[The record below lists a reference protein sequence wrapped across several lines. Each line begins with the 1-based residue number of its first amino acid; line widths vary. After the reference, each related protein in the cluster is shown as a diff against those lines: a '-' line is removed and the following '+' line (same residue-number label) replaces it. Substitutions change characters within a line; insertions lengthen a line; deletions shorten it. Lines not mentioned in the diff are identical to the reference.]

1 MADQF
6 DVIEAGERG
15 RRRWIGLV
23 VVLALLLIP
32 VVGLLASRDPE
43 PEPEAAPA
51 SRTPG
56 PIRSLTTLD
65 NAPNILNVPARK
77 KGDDE
82 VIQVVFPHGARA
94 EVRYPGE
101 LGLAAMGSR
110 PFRAGWIDGTFRQF
124 VAPYGGEVEITRG
137 GRPLRNYASN
147 VTLWP
152 RQAGSGQYGQVL
164 LFAFGP
170 WRLAMYDRGQGLTF
184 EQRMTVAESLKGR
197 VTKDGYLVL
206 TARGGVRL
214 AEPGEHVQGEPVGP
228 QLWFGGGA
236 GQMVA
241 LVPTPDCEQQV
252 RTPGAIE
259 RPGRRAE
266 MVCRGDV
273 LVAATGPAPFRTKA
287 ISGIRV
293 TMK

>member
-15 RRRWIGLV
+15 RRRWTGLV
-23 VVLALLLIP
+23 VALALLLIP
-32 VVGLLASRDPE
+32 VVGLLVSRDPE
-43 PEPEAAPA
+43 PESEAAPA

-56 PIRSLTTLD
+56 PISSLTTLD
-65 NAPNILNVPARK
+65 NAPNVLSVPARK

-94 EVRYPGE
+94 EVRYPAE
-101 LGLAAMGSR
+101 LRLAELGSR
-110 PFRAGWIDGTFRQF
+110 PYRAGWIDGVFREF
-124 VAPYGGEVEITRG
+124 VAPYGGEIEVTRG
-137 GRPLRNYASN
+137 GRALRNYAAN

-184 EQRMTVAESLKGR
+184 EQRTAVAEGLKGR

-206 TARGGVRL
+206 TARSGVRL
-214 AEPGEHVQGEPVGP
+214 AEPGEHLQGESVGP

-236 GQMVA
+236 GEMVA
-241 LVPTPDCEQQV
+241 LVPTPDCGKQA
-252 RTPGAIE
+252 RMPGAID
-259 RPGRRAE
+259 RPGRRGE

-273 LVAATGPAPFRTKA
+273 LVAVTGPPSFRTKA